1 MRPQSALTPSG
12 DALQSQIQ
20 ETPQRVSRP
29 EAKHADPLDLLA
41 ELGCTARAAFDVVL
55 DARPLSFRE
64 AG

>member
-20 ETPQRVSRP
+20 ETPQRVRRP
-29 EAKHADPLDLLA
+29 AAKHVDPLDLLA
-41 ELGCTARAAFDVVL
+41 ALGCTALVAFDVVL